1 MSTTPTPHTGLSAA
15 TFLQILQIAMIAL
28 SVIPATAP
36 EALAAEALIGIIQ
49 KAMAG
54 YQAAS
59 GQPLDLTKIPL
70 ETPVG

>member
-1 MSTTPTPHTGLSAA
+1 MNNA
-15 TFLQILQIAMIAL
+15 TIFLEILQLALATL

-36 EALAAEALIGIIQ
+36 EAALGGVLVQIIQ

-59 GQPLDLTKIPL
+59 GAPLDLTKIPL
-70 ETPVG
+70 ETKV